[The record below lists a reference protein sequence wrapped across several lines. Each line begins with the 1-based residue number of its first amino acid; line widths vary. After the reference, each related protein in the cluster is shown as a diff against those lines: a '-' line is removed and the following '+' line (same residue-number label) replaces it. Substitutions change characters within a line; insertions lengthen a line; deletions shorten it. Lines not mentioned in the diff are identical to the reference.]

1 MTVTISAPSLLDAA
15 RALAPQIRALV
26 DQIENERR
34 LPLPLVKAMAAA
46 GIFRMLIPRK
56 LGGLEVDVITM
67 VRVFEEV
74 SRVDGSAGW
83 CAMIGATGGVVSAY
97 LREDIAREIYGS
109 DPEVVTG
116 GALAPN
122 GKAITVDGGYRV
134 SGRWPFNSGCQHC
147 DWLMGTCI
155 IFDNGAPRLSA
166 NGLPEARMM
175 IFPTSQ
181 AEIIDTWSVSG
192 LRGSGSHDIAVT
204 DIFVPD
210 GWAASLI
217 TDRPYQPGPLYA
229 FPIFGLLASS
239 VASVALGM
247 TRGAIDTFVESVS
260 TRVPTNSRRP
270 LRERQIVQ
278 MQVAQAE
285 ALLRSA
291 RTFLYEIVGEVWD
304 AVVAGDEIS
313 TSQRALLRLAAT
325 QATTNAAQAIDL
337 MYHAAG
343 TSAIWASS
351 PLQRYFRDVHVLTQH
366 AVVAAPLY
374 EVIGRVFLGLSTEA
388 AIL

>member
-15 RALAPQIRALV
+15 RTLAPQIRALV

-83 CAMIGATGGVVSAY
+83 CAMIGATRGVVSAY

-147 DWLMGTCI
+147 DWLMGT
-155 IFDNGAPRLSA
+155 
-166 NGLPEARMM
+166 
-175 IFPTSQ
+175 
-181 AEIIDTWSVSG
+181 
-192 LRGSGSHDIAVT
+192 
-204 DIFVPD
+204 
-210 GWAASLI
+210 
-217 TDRPYQPGPLYA
+217 
-229 FPIFGLLASS
+229 
-239 VASVALGM
+239 
-247 TRGAIDTFVESVS
+247 
-260 TRVPTNSRRP
+260 
-270 LRERQIVQ
+270 
-278 MQVAQAE
+278 
-285 ALLRSA
+285 
-291 RTFLYEIVGEVWD
+291 
-304 AVVAGDEIS
+304 
-313 TSQRALLRLAAT
+313 
-325 QATTNAAQAIDL
+325 
-337 MYHAAG
+337 
-343 TSAIWASS
+343 
-351 PLQRYFRDVHVLTQH
+351 
-366 AVVAAPLY
+366 
-374 EVIGRVFLGLSTEA
+374 
-388 AIL
+388 